1 MKVRQGFVSN
11 SSSSSFIIAVKP
23 TEKCPHCGRRDLD
36 VIDMIRNS
44 YDDENTLVA
53 LGKEDVIERIK
64 NWWDDEES
72 LIDKINK
79 IDDNVTVAMVR
90 ISDLDETLKDVL
102 RNSQNIT
109 IIQGGY

>member
-23 TEKCPHCGRRDLD
+23 TEKCPHCGRGDLD
-36 VIDMIRNS
+36 VLDMIRNS
-44 YDDENTLVA
+44 YDDENTVVA
-53 LGKEDVIERIK
+53 LGKEDVIEKIK
-64 NWWDDEES
+64 KWWNDKNS

-79 IDDNVTVAMVR
+79 IDDNVTVAMVS
-90 ISDLDETLKDVL
+90 ISNHDETLEDVL

>member
-23 TEKCPHCGRRDLD
+23 TEKCPHCGRGDLD

-44 YDDENTLVA
+44 YDDENTVDA

-64 NWWDDEES
+64 NWWDDEKS

-79 IDDNVTVAMVR
+79 IDDNVTVAMVS
-90 ISDLDETLKDVL
+90 ISYHDETLKDVL